1 MCPTQMIT
9 AASLS
14 ALDLTYQSVLL
25 GPVASTTAE
34 RLFSGDLILTS
45 KRFTIFLSAKPASFV
60 VIQPTDEVDKPEN
73 KCVA

>member
-1 MCPTQMIT
+1 MIT

-34 RLFSGDLILTS
+34 RLFKRQTLGPLPDLNVNLHFQQGLS
-45 KRFTIFLSAKPASFV
+45 QFL
-60 VIQPTDEVDKPEN
+60 
-73 KCVA
+73 